1 MSPNYSIFFNL
12 RVLKTEFLFILLL
25 LQARLLIALNIA
37 ARNVTQQKNYM
48 SNVCTWFLFLCL
60 ASLDGPG
67 SPWAP
72 LPRRVSIEKRLPSKV
87 LVPGRGIILKL
98 FTFETKTEE
107 PYLAKKKKERK
118 KYLIDGSI

>member
-1 MSPNYSIFFNL
+1 MSVPGFCFFAWPL
-12 RVLKTEFLFILLL
+12 WMGQALL
-25 LQARLLIALNIA
+25 
-37 ARNVTQQKNYM
+37 
-48 SNVCTWFLFLCL
+48 
-60 ASLDGPG
+60 GPF
-67 SPWAP
+67 AQE
-72 LPRRVSIEKRLPSKV
+72 VSIEKRLPSKV